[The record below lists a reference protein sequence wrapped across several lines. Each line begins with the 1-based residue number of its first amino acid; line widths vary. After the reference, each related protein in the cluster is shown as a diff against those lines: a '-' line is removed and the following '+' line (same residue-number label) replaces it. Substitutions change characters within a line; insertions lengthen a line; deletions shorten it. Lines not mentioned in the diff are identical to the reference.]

1 MRGGDVCGGG
11 AAGRRAGS
19 RPEWAQEGSN
29 GFNSKAFCAFFVCFN
44 FEAFRGFCF
53 NLEAFRG
60 FACPPGLALLAPFPL
75 AFAVAARLRG
85 F

>member
-29 GFNSKAFCAFFVCFN
+29 DFNSKAFCAFVVCFN
-44 FEAFRGFCF
+44 FEAFRGSVLILRHFVA
-53 NLEAFRG
+53 LYALRG
-60 FACPPGLALLAPFPL
+60 LPFLLPFP
-75 AFAVAARLRG
+75 
-85 F
+85 